1 MLEHGGRLQVA
12 AREFGIPVES
22 WLDLSTGISP
32 HSWAVERAFDIPAQ
46 SWSRLPEDEDG
57 LAEAAQDYYGA
68 AALPVAG
75 SQAAIQA
82 LPSLRAPCRVAV
94 LAPTY
99 AEHERAWRSSGHTV
113 GTVTLGELEAR
124 IDNFDVLVVVNP
136 NNPDGRY
143 IEPSRLLDWHAQLS
157 ARGGWL
163 IVDEAFVDATPER
176 SVVCPNMPEGLIVLR
191 SLGKFFGLAGARV
204 GFALAALPLRTAL
217 AEALG
222 PWTLSGPSRILAGA
236 ALRDRPWQQEQRQRL
251 DRDRARLRNLL
262 GQFGLV
268 AAGGT
273 ALFQWV
279 PTGDADA
286 VALALGRAGILVRRF
301 EGLGLRFGLPGLD
314 ADWRRFG
321 LALAG
326 LRRAVA

>member
-1 MLEHGGRLQVA
+1 MSALLSPYLPTHS
-12 AREFGIPVES
+12 ARSF
-22 WLDLSTGISP
+22 LSRRR
-32 HSWAVERAFDIPAQ
+32 VERPSSRRVSKAAAFPRLRRLGLPAE
-46 SWSRLPEDEDG
+46 RLHVTGTLKE
-57 LAEAAQDYYGA
+57 GA

-82 LPSLRAPCRVAV
+82 LPSLRAPCHVAV

-99 AEHERAWRSSGHTV
+99 AEHEQAWRSSGHTV

-222 PWTLSGPSRILAGA
+222 PWTLSGPSRAVAHA
-236 ALRDRPWQQEQRQRL
+236 ALRDRPWQQVQRQRL
-251 DRDRARLRNLL
+251 GRDSVRLRDLL
-262 GQFGLV
+262 GNYGLV

-314 ADWRRFG
+314 ADWRRLG
-321 LALAG
+321 LELAE

>member
-1 MLEHGGRLQVA
+1 MLEHGGRLHPA
-12 AREFGIPVES
+12 AQEFGIPLES

-32 HSWAVERAFDIPAQ
+32 RSWAVERAHEIPPYC
-46 SWSRLPEDEDG
+46 WSRLPEDEDG
-57 LAEAAQDYYGA
+57 LAEAAQDYYGT

-82 LPSLRAPCRVAV
+82 LPGLRAPCRVAV

-99 AEHERAWRSSGHTV
+99 AEHEQAWRRAGHALA
-113 GTVTLGELEAR
+113 TVTLEQPETD
-124 IDNFDVLVVVNP
+124 IDRVDVLVVVNP
-136 NNPDGRY
+136 NNPDGRH
-143 IEPSRLLDWHAQLS
+143 IEPSRLRDWHARLS

-204 GFALAALPLRTAL
+204 GFVLAAPTLQLRL

-222 PWTLSGPSRILAGA
+222 PWTLSGPSRALADA
-236 ALRDRPWQQEQRQRL
+236 ALRDRPWQQVQRQLL
-251 DRDRARLRNLL
+251 DRDSVRLRDLL
-262 GQFGLV
+262 GNYGLV
-268 AAGGT
+268 AAGST

-286 VALALGRAGILVRRF
+286 IALALGRAGILVRRF

-314 ADWRRFG
+314 ADWQRLG
-321 LALAG
+321 LELAR
-326 LRRAVA
+326 LRSLIA

>member
-1 MLEHGGRLQVA
+1 MLEHGGRLRRA
-12 AREFGIPVES
+12 AQEFGIPLES

-32 HSWAVERAFDIPAQ
+32 HSWAVERAHEIAPHR
-46 SWSRLPEDEDG
+46 WSRLPEDEDG

-75 SQAAIQA
+75 SQAAIQT
-82 LPSLRAPCRVAV
+82 LPRLRAPSRVLV

-99 AEHERAWRSSGHTV
+99 AEHEQAWRRAGHRV
-113 GTVTLGELEAR
+113 ETLAPESVEQA
-124 IDNFDVLVVVNP
+124 IDSIDVLVLVNP
-136 NNPDGRY
+136 NNPDGRR
-143 IEPSRLLDWHAQLS
+143 IERQRLLDWHARLS
-157 ARGGWL
+157 ARGVWL
-163 IVDEAFVDATPER
+163 IVDEAFVDATPDL
-176 SVVCPNMPEGLIVLR
+176 SVLRANMPQGLIVLR

-204 GFALAALPLRTAL
+204 GFVLAARPLRTAL

-222 PWTLSGPSRILAGA
+222 PWTLSGPSRALAAA
-236 ALRDRPWQQEQRQRL
+236 ALRDRPWQQVQRRRL
-251 DRDRARLRNLL
+251 HRDSARLRDLL
-262 GQFGLV
+262 GNYGLA

-286 VALALGRAGILVRRF
+286 VARALGRAGILVRRF
-301 EGLGLRFGLPGLD
+301 EGLGLRFGLPGLE

-321 LALAG
+321 WALSGWRSEIA
-326 LRRAVA
+326 